1 MPKRKLKSRGEIA
14 HSRQAKNTSCQADVK
29 KESPAPMSGAFS
41 VRLFGMDPRG
51 IKHRIRRYSGHM
63 AKSMYLSRHSDV
75 IRIKPLN
82 ANYDGF
88 FFCRDE
94 NSGDFLVLIAHEGLE
109 NTIRLKTN
117 EVDYLVSQCA
127 KISDYDTRK
136 RNWPQTI
143 GLHKYPDDFGKYSD
157 AWDLT
162 LNFRK
167 KGAGFFTSFVLSTKE
182 VGRLLEWLAPRA
194 NWELTA

>member
-1 MPKRKLKSRGEIA
+1 
-14 HSRQAKNTSCQADVK
+14 
-29 KESPAPMSGAFS
+29 
-41 VRLFGMDPRG
+41 
-51 IKHRIRRYSGHM
+51 M
-63 AKSMYLSRHSDV
+63 AKSMYLSHSDV

-82 ANYDGF
+82 ADYDGF

-94 NSGDFLVLIAHEGLE
+94 ESGDLLVLIAHEGLE
-109 NTIRLKTN
+109 NIIRLKTA

-127 KISDYDTRK
+127 RISDYDTRK
-136 RNWPQTI
+136 RKWPQTI
-143 GLHKYPDDFGKYSD
+143 GLHKYLNAFGKYPD

-162 LNFRK
+162 FNFRKNGSK

-182 VGRLLEWLAPRA
+182 VGRLLKWLAPRA